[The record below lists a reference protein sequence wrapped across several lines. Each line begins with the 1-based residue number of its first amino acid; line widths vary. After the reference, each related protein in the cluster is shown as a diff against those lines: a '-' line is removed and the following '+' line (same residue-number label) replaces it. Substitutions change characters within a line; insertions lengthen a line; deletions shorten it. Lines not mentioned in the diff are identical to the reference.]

1 MPQRAA
7 RRLYHEPLGRSQGEC
22 RSASRESVTL
32 IMNPQDDLRGR
43 TAIVTG
49 AGKGLGRAYALHLAR
64 QGAKV
69 LVNNRRHA
77 GETDGDT
84 SAQQTVDAIRAMGGT
99 AMANWCDVSDP
110 DSGKAMVD
118 QARSHFDRLDIVIAN
133 AGIDQAS
140 TFAKQS
146 MADFRAIFDTSF
158 FGNLHLVH
166 AAWPHLTGQDYG
178 RVVLTTSSAGLYGNY
193 GQVAYSAAK
202 SAVIGMV
209 RALALE
215 GRRHGVYINAI
226 APYGYS
232 QMTAPYLAS
241 EMATTFS
248 PQRVAP
254 LVAWLCGAGCDVSGE
269 VLVCGGGL
277 VRRAGVGETDALI
290 LPTTDLAATVHE
302 LRPLAWHSHASATD
316 SFTTFLTELPILAK
330 DTL

>member
-1 MPQRAA
+1 MK
-7 RRLYHEPLGRSQGEC
+7 
-22 RSASRESVTL
+22 
-32 IMNPQDDLRGR
+32 PQDDLRGR

-69 LVNNRRHA
+69 LVNNRRHT
-77 GETDGDT
+77 GEADSDT

-99 AMANWCDVSDP
+99 AIANWCDVSDP

-118 QARSHFDRLDIVIAN
+118 QARSNFGRLDIVIAN

-166 AAWPHLTGQDYG
+166 AAWPHLTGQEYG

-193 GQVAYSAAK
+193 GQVAYSSAK
-202 SAVIGMV
+202 AAVIGMV
-209 RALALE
+209 RALAIE
-215 GRRHGVYINAI
+215 GKRHRVRINAI

-232 QMTAPYLAS
+232 QMTSPYLAPG
-241 EMATTFS
+241 MATTFD

-254 LVAWLCGAGCDVSGE
+254 LVGWLASAGCDITGE

-277 VRRAGVGETDALI
+277 MRRAGVGETDALVM
-290 LPTTDLAATVHE
+290 PRSDLAATVHN
-302 LRPLAWHSHASATD
+302 LQDLAWHSHASASD
-316 SFTTFLTELPILAK
+316 SFTRFLSELPQENK
-330 DTL
+330 DNP